1 MIVAL
6 LPQRVRKIGGSFAFI
21 EHRFL
26 RDGFWASLG
35 SNELLLYIFL
45 VMAGN
50 REGLSYYGY
59 DTICLLLK
67 MDLDDYILARNDL
80 IDKDLIA
87 FDGRLFQVLS
97 LPEHALRKEVLRTP
111 EQMAQ
116 HDPVTVRRLIERSLC
131 DANRR

>member
-1 MIVAL
+1 MIAPL

-26 RDGFWASLG
+26 RDGFWASLERD
-35 SNELLLYIFL
+35 ELLLYIFL
-45 VMAGN
+45 VMAAN
-50 REGLSYYGY
+50 RKGLSYYGY

-67 MDLDDYILARNDL
+67 MDLDAYILARNGL

-97 LPEHALRKEVLRTP
+97 LPEHALQKEVLLTP
-111 EQMAQ
+111 EQMTQ
-116 HDPVTVRRLIERSLC
+116 HDPVTVRRLIERSLN
-131 DANRR
+131 DANRS

>member
-1 MIVAL
+1 MIAPL
-6 LPQRVRKIGGSFAFI
+6 LPHRVRKIGGSFAFI

-35 SNELLLYIFL
+35 SDEQLLYIFL

-59 DTICLLLK
+59 DKICLLLK
-67 MDLDDYILARNDL
+67 RNLDDYILARDGL

-97 LPEHALRKEVLRTP
+97 LPAVAVQKDLLRTP

-116 HDPVTVRRLIERSLC
+116 HDPAKVRRLIERSLN
-131 DANRR
+131 DANRC

>member
-26 RDGFWASLG
+26 RDGFWASL
-35 SNELLLYIFL
+35 SRDELLLYIFL
-45 VMAGN
+45 VMAG
-50 REGLSYYGY
+50 
-59 DTICLLLK
+59 LLLK
-67 MDLDDYILARNDL
+67 MDL

-131 DANRR
+131 ESTLNR

>member
-1 MIVAL
+1 MIVPL

-21 EHRFL
+21 EHRFV

-35 SNELLLYIFL
+35 RDALLLYIFL

-59 DTICLLLK
+59 DSICLLLK
-67 MDLDDYILARNDL
+67 MDPDEYILARDDL

-87 FDGRLFQVLS
+87 FDGQLFQVLS
-97 LPEHALRKEVLRTP
+97 LPEHVLQKQVLRRP

-116 HDPVTVRRLIERSLC
+116 HDPVTVRRLVEGSLC
-131 DANRR
+131 DANRG